1 MSSKGVS
8 SPSTQPSMA
17 RESPSMGGLPNMEEE
32 EDFFKFS
39 SDDCSVGS
47 GLSGEETDDASEN
60 ESYQNNEY
68 SQYTEIKEQMYQDKL
83 SHLKRQLTQLSEL
96 THPDWSRRMKRL
108 DQAYKERMR
117 INSVVKELELEMV
130 EHDYLTEKKNAA
142 REFEEKKVYLKEQL
156 IVQLEDKQ
164 KMIELERTSMELTGD
179 SMELKPIITRKLR
192 RRANE
197 PGSNGNGYSRY
208 GPGEKRR
215 KIQPGGLSY
224 LLDDKDVDDD
234 LRIINKTLTQGSKS
248 SATPP
253 HPGSGSGSS
262 SSPSFAR
269 DARIEDGKLFYEKR
283 WFMRGQTIYVEGKD
297 GSSYGATISAIG
309 SDAIWVRKAED
320 SSKVSIYLSQLNK
333 GKFYLK
339 RRAQ

>member
-1 MSSKGVS
+1 MSTKGIR
-8 SPSTQPSMA
+8 SPSTQPSLA
-17 RESPSMGGLPNMEEE
+17 RDSPSISGFPPMEEE

-39 SDDCSVGS
+39 SDDCSDTGQ
-47 GLSGEETDDASEN
+47 SGEETDDASEN
-60 ESYQNNEY
+60 ECYQNTEH

-83 SHLKRQLTQLSEL
+83 NHLKRQLQQLAEL
-96 THPDWSRRMKRL
+96 THPDWLRRIKRL

-117 INSVVKELELEMV
+117 INAVVKELELEMA
-130 EHDYLTEKKNAA
+130 EQDYLNEKKNSA
-142 REFEEKKVYLKEQL
+142 REFEDKKVYLREQL
-156 IVQLEDKQ
+156 ILQLEDKQ
-164 KMIELERTSMELTGD
+164 RMIEQERTSMELTGD
-179 SMELKPIITRKLR
+179 SMELKPVITRKLR

-197 PGSNGNGYSRY
+197 PTNGNGYRY

-215 KIQPGGLSY
+215 KLQPGGLIY
-224 LLDDKDVDDD
+224 LLDEKEVEDD
-234 LRIINKTLTQGSKS
+234 LRIINKTLIQGSKN

-253 HPGSGSGSS
+253 HPNSGSGSG

-283 WFMRGQTIYVEGKD
+283 WFRRGQTIYVEGKD

-309 SDAIWVRKAED
+309 SDAIWVRRVED